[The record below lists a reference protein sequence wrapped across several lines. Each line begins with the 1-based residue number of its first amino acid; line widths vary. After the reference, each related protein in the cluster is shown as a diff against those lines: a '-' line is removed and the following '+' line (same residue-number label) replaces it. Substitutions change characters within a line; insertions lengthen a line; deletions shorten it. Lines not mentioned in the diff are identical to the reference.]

1 LALAVVVNIFSGIDI
16 VYTHLVYIPI
26 ILTGIWYPRY
36 AIFLAAV
43 LGMIRIACDYAT
55 IEAFKT
61 GTLLRAV
68 MFMVVAY
75 LTSYITLRED
85 RLLNSLGESEER
97 FRRLI
102 DSRRLRR

>member
-1 LALAVVVNIFSGIDI
+1 
-16 VYTHLVYIPI
+16 
-26 ILTGIWYPRY
+26 
-36 AIFLAAV
+36 
-43 LGMIRIACDYAT
+43 
-55 IEAFKT
+55 
-61 GTLLRAV
+61 